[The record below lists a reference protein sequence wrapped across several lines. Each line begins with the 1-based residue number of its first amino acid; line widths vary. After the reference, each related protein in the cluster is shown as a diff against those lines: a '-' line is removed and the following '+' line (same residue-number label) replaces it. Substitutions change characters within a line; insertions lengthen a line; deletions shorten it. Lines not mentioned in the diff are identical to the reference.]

1 MTDQGPV
8 ATKNAAQAS
17 DAAQNPLVALVAEGQ
32 SVWLDYITRDLVRGG
47 ELQRLIEEDGLRG
60 MTSNPTIFEKAIGA
74 GDAYD
79 AQIKGLV
86 AQEQSALD
94 IFETVAATDVREACD
109 LFLPVYEQTDGQ
121 DGFVSL
127 EVSPRL
133 AHDTEATIA
142 EGRRLWEAVGR
153 PNLLIKVPGTAAG
166 VGAVRTLLRE
176 GINVNVT
183 LLFSLESH
191 ARVMHAYTEAL
202 EERAATGEPVDGIA
216 SVASFFVS
224 RVDTAVDK
232 QIDAKLAALDADSA
246 DAKRLRGLRGTI
258 AIANA
263 RLAYAQFREHFAGKR
278 FAPLRA
284 QGARPQRP
292 LWASTGTKDK
302 AYSDVLY
309 VEELIGPDTVNTLPV
324 ATLDAFRD
332 HGTVK
337 RTIDAD
343 VEGAR
348 AAVAELDALGIDLA
362 AITQQLEDEGVASFA
377 RSFDDLLAGV
387 EEKRRNLADQQRD
400 ADAAST
406 VQTASEESFPAS
418 DPPSYSPA
426 PDAGQTK
433 TSE

>member
-1 MTDQGPV
+1 MTGQGPV
-8 ATKNAAQAS
+8 ATKNAADAS

-32 SVWLDYITRDLVRGG
+32 SIWLDYITRDLVRGG
-47 ELQRLIEEDGLRG
+47 ELKRLIEEDGLCG
-60 MTSNPTIFEKAIGA
+60 LTSNPTIFEKAIGA

-79 AQIKGLV
+79 GQIKGLV
-86 AQEQSALD
+86 AQDQEALD

-142 EGRRLWEAVGR
+142 EGRRLWAAVDR
-153 PNLLIKVPGTAAG
+153 PNLMIKVPGTRAG

-191 ARVMHAYTEAL
+191 ERVMHAYIEAL
-202 EERAATGEPVDGIA
+202 EERAAAGERIDGIA

-224 RVDTAVDK
+224 RVDTAIDK
-232 QIDAKLAALDADSA
+232 QLDAKNDGRARA
-246 DAKRLRGLRGTI
+246 LRGTI

-263 RLAYAQFREHFAGKR
+263 KLAYAQFREHFDGER
-278 FAPLRA
+278 FAPLKA

-332 HGTVK
+332 HGTAR
-337 RTIDAD
+337 RTIDAGID
-343 VEGAR
+343 EAR
-348 AAVAELDALGIDLA
+348 EAVAALGAIGIDLA

-377 RSFDDLLAGV
+377 KSFDDLLAGV
-387 EEKRRNLADQQRD
+387 EAKRRDLAEGQHDHD
-400 ADAAST
+400 APSG
-406 VQTASEESFPAS
+406 VQAASEESFPAS

-426 PDAGQTK
+426 TEAGQTK
-433 TSE
+433 ANG